1 MLLDTASNIITTK
14 KMEKQ
19 KQEIKQL
26 CSSFRLSAIGTNLE
40 EIIAQAEQDNLGF
53 VQYTLKLF
61 KNEADYR
68 QSRDEIRRTK
78 AAGLPRNNNLN
89 LYQTGRNGLK
99 SERLAQ
105 LRELNWIDQLFNIV
119 LMGPSGTGK
128 TALAAGLCMDA
139 VKAGYKVYFRT
150 MDEILNTLK
159 TKDFVKSKMVEY
171 KKLLKANLI
180 VLDDIMLFPLEKNMA
195 VAFFNFIN
203 QIYEQTSIVIT
214 TNKKPTE
221 WAKMLDDEVIATA
234 LLDRLLFRCEVINLT
249 GESYR
254 MENRK
259 TFFEPSN

>member
-1 MLLDTASNIITTK
+1 
-14 KMEKQ
+14 METQ

-26 CSSFRLSAIGTNLE
+26 CGSFRLSAIGMDLE
-40 EIIAQAEQDNLGF
+40 EIIADAEKDGLGF
-53 VQYTLKLF
+53 VQYTLRLLKR
-61 KNEADYR
+61 EADHR
-68 QSRDEIRRTK
+68 QKKDEMRRMKT
-78 AAGLPRNNNLN
+78 AGLPKNNNLD
-89 LYQTGRNGLK
+89 LYEIGRNGLK

-128 TALAAGLCMDA
+128 TALAAGLSMDA

-159 TKDFVKSKMVEY
+159 TKDFVKSQMVEY

-180 VLDDIMLFPLEKNMA
+180 VLDDIMLFPLEKSLA

-203 QIYEQTSIVIT
+203 QIYEHTSIIIT

-234 LLDRLLFRCEVINLT
+234 LLDRLLFRCEVISLS

-259 TFFEPSN
+259 TFFDS

>member
-1 MLLDTASNIITTK
+1 MPASAGNIPSNIK
-14 KMEKQ
+14 SKMETQ

-26 CSSFRLSAIGTNLE
+26 CRNFRLSAIGSDLE
-40 EIIAQAEQDNLGF
+40 EIIAEAEKDGMGF
-53 VQYTLKLF
+53 VQYTLKLLKKEAGHRQ
-61 KNEADYR
+61 KN
-68 QSRDEIRRTK
+68 DEIRRAK
-78 AAGLPRNNNLN
+78 AANLPRSNNLD
-89 LYQTGRNGLK
+89 LYETGKNGLK
-99 SERLAQ
+99 TERLAQ

-128 TALAAGLCMDA
+128 TALAAGLSMDA
-139 VKAGYKVYFRT
+139 VKAGYKVYFRN
-150 MDEILNTLK
+150 MDDILNTLK
-159 TKDFVKSKMVEY
+159 TKDFVKSQMLEY

-180 VLDDIMLFPLEKNMA
+180 VLDDIMLFPLEKSLA
-195 VAFFNFIN
+195 IAFFNFIN

-221 WAKMLDDEVIATA
+221 WAEMLDDEVIATA

-259 TFFEPSN
+259 TFFES